1 MLFVGYLAR
10 AISSQNKDQLLLF
23 ISQSSSLLLAPV
35 LLNASVYMCFGRV
48 IDILPNGTQYALIR
62 TNWQTKIFVT
72 CDVLSYLLESTGA
85 LLIATSQG
93 DADKIK
99 IGDRLNLVGLF
110 AGFTSF
116 GAFVSV
122 MMLFWWRYHRNENQ
136 FALDQREDCPWK
148 GWRMLMKC
156 IFIGSG
162 LMVIKAVFKI
172 AEYIQGSEGQL
183 LGNEMWLYVFD
194 AALTLQVL
202 VLFGWKFPGL
212 VVKGRR
218 RSKEEGE
225 SVGSGHELGNNAT
238 AERC

>member
-1 MLFVGYLAR
+1 
-10 AISSQNKDQLLLF
+10 
-23 ISQSSSLLLAPV
+23 
-35 LLNASVYMCFGRV
+35 
-48 IDILPNGTQYALIR
+48 
-62 TNWQTKIFVT
+62 
-72 CDVLSYLLESTGA
+72 
-85 LLIATSQG
+85 
-93 DADKIK
+93 
-99 IGDRLNLVGLF
+99 
-110 AGFTSF
+110 
-116 GAFVSV
+116 
-122 MMLFWWRYHRNENQ
+122 
-136 FALDQREDCPWK
+136 
-148 GWRMLMKC
+148 MKC